1 VIAWLL
7 GLLLLAGPLAPA
19 SAQDPSLRPV
29 PALSGRVVD
38 QAGVLQ
44 PAERERIE
52 AALAV
57 LEQRKGAQI
66 AVLTVP
72 AIAPEPVAS
81 YALRVVEA
89 WRLGR
94 GQTGAAQAVDDGVL
108 LLVVRDERKLR
119 IEVGRGL
126 GGAIPDALAKRI
138 IAETIAPRLREGAFG
153 AGIEAGVTDLI
164 RLIDG
169 EPLPAPW
176 HPAEAPADDTDWL
189 ALIAFAVL
197 FGLAAARRI
206 GRRPASLLSGLGG
219 GVLAFSHGQ
228 GLMVAL
234 PVAVGVAMIVLVLAA
249 LGGGPGR
256 TGGHGRVWTGD
267 GGPGGWRGGRGGGGS
282 SGGGFSGGGGS
293 FGGGGASGDW

>member
-1 VIAWLL
+1 MIAWLL
-7 GLLLLAGPLAPA
+7 ALLLLAGPLAPA
-19 SAQDPSLRPV
+19 GVQAQPLRAV
-29 PALSGRVVD
+29 PALAGRVVD

-44 PAERERIE
+44 PAERDRIE
-52 AALAV
+52 AALAA

-72 AIAPEPVAS
+72 AIAPETVAE

-94 GQTGAAQAVDDGVL
+94 GPTGAAQAVDDGVL

-126 GGAIPDALAKRI
+126 EGAIPDALARRI

-176 HPAEAPADDTDWL
+176 HPAEAPAADTDWL

-219 GVLAFSHGQ
+219 GAMAFWQGQ
-228 GLMVAL
+228 GLLVAL

-249 LGGGPGR
+249 LGAGPGGR
-256 TGGHGRVWTGD
+256 PGGRGRVWTGD
-267 GGPGGWRGGRGGGGS
+267 GGWGGSGWGGGS
-282 SGGGFSGGGGS
+282 GGGGGFSGGGGS